1 MRIVATLLI
10 LLMALPSFGC
20 VTRSQRQWGYTDV
33 PATTTTTL
41 VPLGSTV
48 PPNVAAMQNTVT
60 TTPPNFAQPYLNNN
74 VAAVNMSRMTYE
86 HNVEET
92 DWPSMIWAGVGV
104 LGLGL
109 FAADRIVHWDHL
121 ARHSHW
127 W

>member
-10 LLMALPSFGC
+10 MLMALPSFGC
-20 VTRSQRQWGYTDV
+20 VTRSQRQWGYTDA

-48 PPNVAAMQNTVT
+48 PPEVVAQQNTVVAS
-60 TTPPNFAQPYLNNN
+60 PPAFAQPYLNSA
-74 VAAVNMSRMTYE
+74 AAVNVNRMTYE

-92 DWPSMIWAGVGV
+92 DWPSMIWASIGV

-109 FAADRIVHWDHL
+109 MATDRIIHWNHL
-121 ARHSHW
+121 AHHPRW